1 MLSSEILTIR
11 EQEVLKLVAEEVSSR
26 EIADL
31 LSISIR
37 TVEHHR
43 SNIMRK
49 LNIKQAANLVKYVIY
64 KGYTSTSTDLSSVE
78 FMRPPYK

>member
-1 MLSSEILTIR
+1 M
-11 EQEVLKLVAEEVSSR
+11 
-26 EIADL
+26 
-31 LSISIR
+31 R

-49 LNIKQAANLVKYVIY
+49 LNIKQAANLVKYVIH

-78 FMRPPYK
+78 FMRPH